1 MNRVQ
6 RLLIA
11 STLFATLVA
20 AVPASAD
27 IAVVV
32 NAGSGIDHLT
42 RSDAVNIFMGRYR
55 KLPTGNVALPVDSA
69 SLKARFY
76 RALVNKDLAE
86 INSYWAR
93 LVFSGEASPPQQ
105 IASGDDVHQLVL
117 QNMNALSYVDSAHVP
132 DDMHVVLTLGE

>member
-11 STLFATLVA
+11 STLSATLVA

-32 NAGSGIDHLT
+32 NAGSGIDRLT
-42 RSDAVNIFMGRYR
+42 RSDVVNIFMGRYR
-55 KLPTGNVALPVDSA
+55 KLPTGNVALPVDSS

-76 RALVNKDLAE
+76 RALVDKDLAE

-105 IASGDDVHQLVL
+105 IVSIGDVHQLVI
-117 QNMNALSYVDSAHVP
+117 QNMNALGYVDSSQVP
-132 DDMHVVLTLGE
+132 ADMHVVLTLSE

>member
-11 STLFATLVA
+11 STLSATLVA

-32 NAGSGIDHLT
+32 NAGSGIDRLT
-42 RSDAVNIFMGRYR
+42 RSDVVNIFMGRYR
-55 KLPTGNVALPVDSA
+55 KLPTGNVALPVDSS

-76 RALVNKDLAE
+76 RALVDKDLAE

-105 IASGDDVHQLVL
+105 IVSIGDVHQLVI
-117 QNMNALSYVDSAHVP
+117 QNMNALSYVDSSQVP
-132 DDMHVVLTLGE
+132 ADMHVVLTLSE

>member
-11 STLFATLVA
+11 STFSATLVV
-20 AVPASAD
+20 AVPVSAD

-32 NAGSGIDHLT
+32 NAGSGIDRLT
-42 RSDAVNIFMGRYR
+42 QSDVVNIFMGRYR
-55 KLPTGNVALPVDSA
+55 KLPTGNVALPVDSTT
-69 SLKARFY
+69 LKSRFY

-105 IASGDDVHQLVL
+105 IATIDDVHQLVI
-117 QNMNALSYVDSAHVP
+117 QNMNALSYVDGAQVP
-132 DDMHVVLTLGE
+132 GDMHVVLMLSE

>member
-11 STLFATLVA
+11 STVSATLVV

-32 NAGSGIDHLT
+32 NAGSGIDRLT
-42 RSDAVNIFMGRYR
+42 RSDVVNIFMGRYR
-55 KLPTGNVALPVDSA
+55 KLPTGNVALPVDSS

-76 RALVNKDLAE
+76 RALVDKDLAE

-105 IASGDDVHQLVL
+105 IVSIGDVHQLVI
-117 QNMNALSYVDSAHVP
+117 QNMNALSYVDSSQVP
-132 DDMHVVLTLGE
+132 ADMHVALTLSE

>member
-11 STLFATLVA
+11 STFSATLVV
-20 AVPASAD
+20 AVPVSAD

-32 NAGSGIDHLT
+32 NAGSGIERLT
-42 RSDAVNIFMGRYR
+42 QSDVVNIFMGRYR
-55 KLPTGNVALPVDSA
+55 KLPTGNVALPVDSTT
-69 SLKARFY
+69 LKARFY

-105 IASGDDVHQLVL
+105 IATIDDVHQLVT
-117 QNMNALSYVDSAHVP
+117 QNMNALSYVDGGQVP
-132 DDMHVVLTLGE
+132 DDMHVVLMLSE

>member
-11 STLFATLVA
+11 STFSATLVV
-20 AVPASAD
+20 AVPVSAD

-32 NAGSGIDHLT
+32 NAGSGIDRLT
-42 RSDAVNIFMGRYR
+42 QSDVVNIFMGRYR
-55 KLPTGNVALPVDSA
+55 KLPTGNVALPVDSTT
-69 SLKARFY
+69 LKARFY
-76 RALVNKDLAE
+76 RALVNKNLAE

-105 IASGDDVHQLVL
+105 IATIDDVHQLVT
-117 QNMNALSYVDSAHVP
+117 QNMNALSYVDGAQVS
-132 DDMHVVLTLGE
+132 DDMHVVLMLSE

>member
-11 STLFATLVA
+11 STFSATLVV
-20 AVPASAD
+20 AVPVSAD
-27 IAVVV
+27 IAVVG
-32 NAGSGIDHLT
+32 NAGSGIDRLT
-42 RSDAVNIFMGRYR
+42 QSDVVNIFMGRYR
-55 KLPTGNVALPVDSA
+55 KLPTGNVALPVDSTT
-69 SLKARFY
+69 LKARFY

-105 IASGDDVHQLVL
+105 IATIDDVHQLVT
-117 QNMNALSYVDSAHVP
+117 QNMNALSYVDGGQVP
-132 DDMHVVLTLGE
+132 DDMHVVLMLSE

>member
-11 STLFATLVA
+11 STFSATLVV
-20 AVPASAD
+20 AVPVSAD

-32 NAGSGIDHLT
+32 NAGSGIDRLT
-42 RSDAVNIFMGRYR
+42 QSDVVNIFMGRYR
-55 KLPTGNVALPVDSA
+55 KLPTGNVALPVDSTT
-69 SLKARFY
+69 LKARFY

-105 IASGDDVHQLVL
+105 IATIDDVHQLVT
-117 QNMNALSYVDSAHVP
+117 QNMNALSYVDGGQVP
-132 DDMHVVLTLGE
+132 DDMHVVLMLSE